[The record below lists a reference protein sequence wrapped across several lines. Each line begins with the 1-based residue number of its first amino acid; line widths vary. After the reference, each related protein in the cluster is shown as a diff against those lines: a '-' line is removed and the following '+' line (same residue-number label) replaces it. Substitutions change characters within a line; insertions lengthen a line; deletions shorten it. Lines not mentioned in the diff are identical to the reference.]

1 LTIAFAKACWFQ
13 WLRLLRK
20 SERTREGRSY
30 FTLQPFDELIFFAR
44 KKRRKRTMGAK
55 IAVAGAGIYGATA
68 AIRLA
73 EQGHQVHL
81 FDPLG
86 VLRAASAINQYR
98 VHAGYHYPRSAET
111 IREIAEARAEFT
123 QTFRGA
129 IVRNSRHFYA
139 IPKEHSLTPP
149 DLYERVMSKNGL
161 PLLPC
166 RPEWMNFDFI
176 DRCYEVEEN
185 IYDPDVLRGLI
196 EACLKAR
203 GIRLQQHQF
212 TTEMRP
218 GYDFVVWATY
228 GLGPSRGLFKAVK
241 YQVAEKMLIEL
252 PSKLRGIALVVVDG
266 PFTAFDPY
274 GSSSRSLFGSAKN
287 TNHWT
292 TTNAGEPIPE
302 PYAGILNKPDF
313 EVVPFTRF
321 ETMRA
326 DCCLS
331 VPAAKDAVY
340 IGSRFTI
347 RMVEDNPQQDRRIL
361 HVREGAPGE
370 IHIFSGKVV
379 SAVKAARLVCEMV
392 RGKPDA

>member
-1 LTIAFAKACWFQ
+1 
-13 WLRLLRK
+13 
-20 SERTREGRSY
+20 
-30 FTLQPFDELIFFAR
+30 
-44 KKRRKRTMGAK
+44 MGAK

-73 EQGHQVHL
+73 EQGHRVHL

-111 IREIAEARAEFT
+111 ILEIAEARAEFA
-123 QTFRGA
+123 QAFAPA
-129 IVRNSRHFYA
+129 IVRNSRHYYA

-149 DLYERVMSKNGL
+149 DVYENAMSTHGL
-161 PLLPC
+161 PL
-166 RPEWMNFDFI
+166 RRREPEWMNFDFI
-176 DRCYEVEEN
+176 ERCYEVEEN
-185 IYDPDVLRGLI
+185 IYDPDVLRKLI
-196 EACLKAR
+196 EDRLR
-203 GIRLQQHQF
+203 NHGIQLQQREF
-212 TTEMRP
+212 SAEMRQD
-218 GYDFVVWATY
+218 YDFVVCATY
-228 GLGPSRGLFKAVK
+228 GLGPSRGLFKAAK

-252 PSKLRGIALVVVDG
+252 PAPLQGVALVVVDG

-292 TTNAGEPIPE
+292 TTNPNDPIPE
-302 PYAGILNKPDF
+302 PYAGILNRPDF
-313 EVVPFTRF
+313 EAVPFTRF
-321 ETMRA
+321 EAMCA

-331 VPAAKDAVY
+331 VPAAKNAVY

-347 RMVEDNPQQDRRIL
+347 RVVEDNPEQDRRVL
-361 HVREGAPGE
+361 YVREGEPGE

-392 RGKPDA
+392 AGMNRG

>member
-1 LTIAFAKACWFQ
+1 
-13 WLRLLRK
+13 
-20 SERTREGRSY
+20 
-30 FTLQPFDELIFFAR
+30 
-44 KKRRKRTMGAK
+44 MGAK

-73 EQGHQVHL
+73 EQGHRVHL

-98 VHAGYHYPRSAET
+98 VHAGYHYPRSVET
-111 IREIAEARAEFT
+111 ILEIAEARGEFA
-123 QTFRGA
+123 QAFAPA
-129 IVRNSRHFYA
+129 IVRNSRHYYA

-149 DLYERVMSKNGL
+149 DVYENVMSAHGL
-161 PLLPC
+161 PL
-166 RPEWMNFDFI
+166 RRREPEWMNFDFI
-176 DRCYEVEEN
+176 ERCYEVDEN
-185 IYDPDVLRGLI
+185 IYDPDVLRKLI
-196 EACLKAR
+196 EDRLR
-203 GIRLQQHQF
+203 NHGIQLQQREF
-212 TTEMRP
+212 SAEMRQD
-218 GYDFVVWATY
+218 YDFVVCATY
-228 GLGPSRGLFKAVK
+228 GLGPSRGLFKAAK

-252 PSKLRGIALVVVDG
+252 PAALRGVALVVVDG

-292 TTNAGEPIPE
+292 TTNPNDLVPE
-302 PYAGILNKPDF
+302 PYAGILNRPDF
-313 EVVPFTRF
+313 EAVPFTRF
-321 ETMRA
+321 TAMRA

-347 RMVEDNPQQDRRIL
+347 RVVEDNPEQDRRVL
-361 HVREGAPGE
+361 YVREGAPGE

-392 RGKPDA
+392 VNHG